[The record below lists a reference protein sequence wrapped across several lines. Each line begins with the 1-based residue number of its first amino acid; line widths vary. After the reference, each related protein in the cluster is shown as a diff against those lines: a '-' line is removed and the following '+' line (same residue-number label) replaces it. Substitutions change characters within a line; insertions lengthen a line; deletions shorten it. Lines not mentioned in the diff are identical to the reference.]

1 MQILLKISFISLVLI
16 FLSSCET
23 KDPSLVEYLFSK
35 DNTKLNALE
44 FDPKD
49 AQCPKCRMLLDT
61 KDNAS
66 QVVFSDGRTYIFDDP
81 GCFILWLDKLQ
92 VDIKDVN
99 IWIYSRDSKIW
110 IDAKKAY
117 YSIVD
122 KTAMGYGFGAYEKN
136 QPKFID
142 FQEMR
147 LRMLRGETMAD
158 PKIRKQLLS
167 NPLK

>member
-1 MQILLKISFISLVLI
+1 MFTLLKISVLSLIII

-23 KDPSLVEYLFSK
+23 KDPSLVEYLFTR
-35 DNTKLNALE
+35 DNATLNAVE
-44 FDPKD
+44 FEPKD
-49 AQCPKCRMLLDT
+49 VQCPKCRMPLET
-61 KDNAS
+61 KENAS
-66 QVVFSDGRTYIFDDP
+66 QVVFNDGRTYIFDDP

-99 IWIYSRDSKIW
+99 IWIYSKDTTMW

-117 YSIVD
+117 YSIID

-136 QPKFID
+136 QTKFID
-142 FQEMR
+142 FKEMR
-147 LRMLRGETMAD
+147 LRMLRGETLVD

-167 NPLK
+167 D

>member
-1 MQILLKISFISLVLI
+1 MLILLKTSILSLVII
-16 FLSSCET
+16 FLSSCES
-23 KDPSLVEYLFSK
+23 KDPSLVEYLFSR
-35 DNTKLNALE
+35 DNSNLNALD
-44 FDPKD
+44 FKPTD

-81 GCFILWLDKLQ
+81 GCFILWLDK
-92 VDIKDVN
+92 IKVNIEDVN
-99 IWIYSRDSKIW
+99 IWIYSRDTKKW
-110 IDAKKAY
+110 IDAKIAY

-122 KTAMGYGFGAYEKN
+122 KTAMGYGFAGYEKN
-136 QPKFID
+136 KDKFID

-147 LRMLRGETMAD
+147 LKMLRGETMAD

-167 NPLK
+167 I